1 MSNNAPDLPAEGGCR
16 CGALRL
22 RMTAAPIMA
31 SACHC
36 RGCQRMSASAF
47 SLTVT
52 LPVDGLEVVTGE
64 TMLGGLRGDD
74 AQHHHCPK
82 CLSWVFTKAP
92 AMAGFVN
99 LRATM
104 LDDPSWFAPF
114 IELQTK
120 DRLPWAI
127 TQARYSFD
135 RFPSVD
141 EYVSLAT
148 EYAETLGSKET

>member
-1 MSNNAPDLPAEGGCR
+1 MGSPVLPAEGGCR
-16 CGALRL
+16 CGALRV

-36 RGCQRMSASAF
+36 TGCQKMSASAF

-52 LPVDGLEVVTGE
+52 LPEDGLEIISGE
-64 TMLGGLRGDD
+64 TVLGGMRSDE
-74 AQHHHCPK
+74 AHHHHCPD

-92 AMAGFVN
+92 GLAGFVN

-104 LDDPSWFAPF
+104 LDDTSWFAPF
-114 IELQTK
+114 VDMYTSE
-120 DRLPWAI
+120 RLPWAI

-135 RFPSVD
+135 RFPQVE
-141 EYVSLAT
+141 EYVSLAA
-148 EYAETLGSKET
+148 EYAETLGPEET

>member
-1 MSNNAPDLPAEGGCR
+1 MDAPALPAEGGCR
-16 CGALRL
+16 CGALRV
-22 RMTAAPIMA
+22 RMTAQPIVT

-52 LPVDGLEVVTGE
+52 LPEGGLEVVAGE
-64 TMLGGLRGDD
+64 TVLGGLRGDD

-82 CLSWVFTKAP
+82 CLSWVFTTAP
-92 AMAGFVN
+92 ALAGFVN

-114 IELQTK
+114 LETYTIE
-120 DRLPWAI
+120 RLPWAV
-127 TQARYSFD
+127 TPARHSFE
-135 RFPSVD
+135 RFPSV
-141 EYVSLAT
+141 ESYMALSE
-148 EYAETLGSKET
+148 EYAKILGSKEN